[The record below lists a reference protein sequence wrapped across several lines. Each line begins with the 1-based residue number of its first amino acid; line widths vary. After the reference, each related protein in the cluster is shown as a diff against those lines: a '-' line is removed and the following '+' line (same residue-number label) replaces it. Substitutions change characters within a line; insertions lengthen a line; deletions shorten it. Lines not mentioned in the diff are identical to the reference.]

1 MPDSIFDAFSIF
13 ESFSDLVELLK
24 QGIIASIIS
33 TYAALGN
40 FNSATP
46 LYGILYESVADTP
59 SQWNSTIYAAV
70 TGIAENALMMVAGVI
85 TVFVLSYD
93 LVQNVNKHNNMHE
106 SDVGMF
112 IKWFIKAGITVTLVS
127 KSTTIVEGIFEISSW
142 LVTKANEYFNINT
155 SLSIDAL
162 SEFSNS
168 LYEKSIPELLLIQ
181 CELTLSTAAV
191 CMMLIIATV
200 VIWSRMI
207 EIFMVISAS
216 PIPFATLMNH
226 DWSDIGRNYIKL
238 ICAYALQAYLIMI
251 IFAVYSA
258 LIQNVAFAES
268 ITRATITLIT
278 YTLLFGYMFFKTE
291 GIAKSICC
299 AR

>member
-1 MPDSIFDAFSIF
+1 MPDIPSLN
-13 ESFSDLVELLK
+13 DLIDLIK
-24 QGIIASIIS
+24 QYIIAGINA
-33 TYAALGN
+33 TYAALNN
-40 FNSATP
+40 FNSVNP
-46 LYGILYESVADTP
+46 LYESLYESLADTP
-59 SQWNSTIYAAV
+59 SQWNSTIYTAV
-70 TGIAENALMMVAGVI
+70 AGMAENVLMMVAGVI

-93 LVQNVNKHNNMHE
+93 LVQNVNKHNNLHDSE
-106 SDVGMF
+106 IGMF

-127 KSTTIVEGIFEISSW
+127 KSTTLVEGIFEISSW
-142 LVTKANEYFNINT
+142 IVTKAAEYFT
-155 SLSIDAL
+155 PDASLSVSTMSELL
-162 SEFSNS
+162 SS
-168 LYEKSIPELLLIQ
+168 LSEKSIPELLLIQ
-181 CELTLSTAAV
+181 GEIMLCTIAV
-191 CMMLIIATV
+191 YIMLIIATV

-207 EIFMVISAS
+207 EIFMVIAAS
-216 PIPFATLMNH
+216 PVPFATLMNH

>member
-1 MPDSIFDAFSIF
+1 MPDIPS
-13 ESFSDLVELLK
+13 LNELIELIK
-24 QGIIASIIS
+24 QHIIAGINA
-33 TYAALGN
+33 TYAVLGN
-40 FNSATP
+40 FNSVNP
-46 LYGILYESVADTP
+46 LYGSLYESLADTP
-59 SQWNSTIYAAV
+59 SQWNSTIYAAI

-93 LVQNVNKHNNMHE
+93 LVQNVNKHNNMHDSE
-106 SDVGMF
+106 IGMF

-127 KSTTIVEGIFEISSW
+127 KSTTLVEGIFEISSW
-142 LVTKANEYFNINT
+142 LVTKAAEYFTPDIRLSVNAMSELLS
-155 SLSIDAL
+155 SLSD
-162 SEFSNS
+162 
-168 LYEKSIPELLLIQ
+168 KSIPELLLIQ
-181 CELTLSTAAV
+181 SEIMLCTVAV
-191 CMMLIIATV
+191 YVLLIIATV
-200 VIWSRMI
+200 VIWSRII
-207 EIFMVISAS
+207 EIFVVIAAS

-226 DWSDIGRNYIKL
+226 GWSDVGRNYIKL

-268 ITRATITLIT
+268 ITKATITLIT